1 MAHGA
6 PPGVPVGAFFRDRRG
21 LYLAG
26 VHRDIRRGI
35 CGSSTPGHGAESI
48 VLSGGCEDDVDLG
61 ALIYYTGQGG
71 RDKSGVQ
78 TSNQQLAGL
87 NAGLAKN
94 VDSLEPVRVTRSTPG
109 GFRYDGL
116 YVVEDAW
123 VTAGKSGFLVCRYR
137 LRSETFSGDSHDPTS
152 QPGDA
157 PDPQDIGVK
166 APAPRRQGT
175 HYRLVRDGGLPA
187 QVKQLYDYVCQIC
200 GTRVETAAGPYAEG
214 AHLVPLGGAQDGH
227 DHISNLLCLC
237 PNDHVRLDH
246 GYLGLTDDWKVISR
260 HGALLGQLSFKAEHG
275 LEVANARK
283 HREFFDIP
291 ADALAANGVVVRG
304 SQQAHASESSA

>member
-6 PPGVPVGAFFRDRRG
+6 PAGVPVGAFFRDRRG
-21 LYLAG
+21 LYVAG

-48 VLSGGCEDDVDLG
+48 VLSGGYEDDVDLG

-78 TSNQQLAGL
+78 TADQQMAGL
-87 NAGLAKN
+87 NASLAKN
-94 VDSLEPVRVTRSTPG
+94 VDSLEPVRVIRSTAG

-123 VTAGKSGFLVCRYR
+123 VAAGQSGFLVCRYR
-137 LRSETFSGDSHDPTS
+137 LRSETFSGDSEGPAS
-152 QPGDA
+152 QPGDL
-157 PDPQDIGVK
+157 PDPQDDGTG

-175 HYRLVRDGGLPA
+175 HYRLVRDGALPA
-187 QVKQLYDYVCQIC
+187 QVKQLYDYACQIC

-214 AHLVPLGGAQDGH
+214 AHLVPLGGGQDGN
-227 DHISNLLCLC
+227 DHISNILCLC

-246 GYLGLTDDWKVISR
+246 GYFGLTDDWKIISR
-260 HGALLGQLSFKAEHG
+260 HGALLGQLSLKAEHG
-275 LEVANARK
+275 LDVANARK
-283 HREFFDIP
+283 HRELFDIP
-291 ADALAANGVVVRG
+291 AAALATSGAVLPG
-304 SQQAHASESSA
+304 S

>member
-1 MAHGA
+1 MAHGT

-48 VLSGGCEDDVDLG
+48 VLSGGYEDDVDLG

-78 TSNQQLAGL
+78 TSDQQMAGL
-87 NAGLAKN
+87 NASLAKN
-94 VDSLEPVRVTRSTPG
+94 VDSLEPVRVIRSTAG

-123 VTAGKSGFLVCRYR
+123 VAAGKSGFLVCRYR
-137 LRSETFSGDSHDPTS
+137 LRSETFSGDSSSIVGEPSNKQLPPENQPT
-152 QPGDA
+152 GK
-157 PDPQDIGVK
+157 G
-166 APAPRRQGT
+166 PASRRQST
-175 HYRLVRDGGLPA
+175 HYRLVRDAGLPG
-187 QVKQLYDYVCQIC
+187 QVKRLYDYTCQIC
-200 GTRVETAAGPYAEG
+200 GTRLTTAAGPYAEG
-214 AHLVPLGGAQDGH
+214 AHLVPLGGGQEGD
-227 DHISNLLCLC
+227 DDISNILCLC

-246 GYLGLTDDWKVISR
+246 GALGISDDWRIVSSDGSLVGELTLKP
-260 HGALLGQLSFKAEHG
+260 EHG
-275 LEVANARK
+275 LDVSNARR
-283 HREFFDIP
+283 HRELFNIP
-291 ADALAANGVVVRG
+291 ANPC
-304 SQQAHASESSA
+304 